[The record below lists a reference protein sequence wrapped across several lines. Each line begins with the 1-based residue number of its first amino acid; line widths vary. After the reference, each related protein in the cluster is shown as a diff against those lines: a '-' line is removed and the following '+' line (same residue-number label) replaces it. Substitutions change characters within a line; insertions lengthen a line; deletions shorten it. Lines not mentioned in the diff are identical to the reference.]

1 MTRPSH
7 DPLAP
12 GVARTPSGSF
22 EGWVLYAPRNE
33 WLHLLAQGW
42 KFSGHVVDVMR
53 GHHGHYAVLLWRD
66 DESNGL

>member
-33 WLHLLAQGW
+33 WLALLAQGW
-42 KFSGHVVDVMR
+42 VLPWIVDVDR
-53 GHHGHYAVLLWRD
+53 SGYSVLLERD
-66 DESNGL
+66 A